1 MIEQDLGDLAP
12 RLDVAWATAQDFL
25 AQALC
30 FQVQAL
36 DLAVDSGSE
45 EALAED
51 LASEEAEVWVLEW
64 VMVRLL
70 KLQECPPQAQACP
83 NPLLKRSFST

>member
-51 LASEEAEVWVLEW
+51 LASEEAEDGVEVDSVASGDILIL
-64 VMVRLL
+64 R
-70 KLQECPPQAQACP
+70 
-83 NPLLKRSFST
+83 